1 MSKEIRFK
9 TEIKDLN
16 RELIKK
22 IESRDVRREM
32 KAKAKDVVYLNKVFV
47 IRFNA
52 DDKGNAF
59 EKLERDVDMTILNS
73 SPKDSVYLLIKTPGG
88 SVTAYANAAQQ
99 ISRLRAHG
107 LHVTA
112 FVDEIAA
119 SGGYMMASACDRIV
133 AQPFAF
139 VGSIGV
145 VSQVPIF
152 EEVLN
157 KVGVDVRVYT
167 AGTNKRSVVPTKTP
181 NEAEETV
188 FKQKLADIHT
198 AFKNHV
204 LKYRPNI
211 DANKLM
217 EGDFYMAQ
225 DVIEQN
231 LVDEIGDSRTA
242 ILKAFKDGAQLYQVS
257 TEVKT
262 KSSGLA
268 GLVGLDAVMEM
279 AVSKFITKLFSMSH
293 PNESIR

>member
-16 RELIKK
+16 RELLKK
-22 IESRDVRREM
+22 IESKEVRRQIKENS
-32 KAKAKDVVYLNKVFV
+32 KDANIFV
-47 IRFNA
+47 IRFNS

-73 SPKDSVYLLIKTPGG
+73 ERSDAVYMIIKSPGG

-99 ISRLRAHG
+99 INRLRAHG
-107 LHVTA
+107 LHVTG
-112 FVDEIAA
+112 FVDEVAA
-119 SGGYMMASACDRIV
+119 SGGYMMASVCDRIV

-157 KVGVDVRVYT
+157 KIGVDVRVYT
-167 AGTNKRSVVPTKTP
+167 AGVNKRSVVPTKTP
-181 NEAEETV
+181 TEADETV
-188 FKQKLADIHT
+188 FKQKLVDIHT

-204 LKYRPNI
+204 LKYRPMINPE
-211 DANKLM
+211 KLM

-225 DVIEQN
+225 DVLAEK

-242 ILKAFKDGAQLYQVS
+242 ILKAFKEGSKMYQVN
-257 TEVKT
+257 TDVKA
-262 KSSGLA
+262 KSGGIA
-268 GLVGLDAVMEM
+268 GLFGLDTILETSI
-279 AVSKFITKLFSMSH
+279 SKAIDKLFSMSH

>member
-22 IESRDVRREM
+22 IENRDVRREM
-32 KAKAKDVVYLNKVFV
+32 KAKTKDVVYLNKIFV
-47 IRFNA
+47 LRFNSE
-52 DDKGNAF
+52 DKGNAF

-73 SPKDSVYLLIKTPGG
+73 SPKDSVYLLIKSPGG

-107 LHVTA
+107 LQVTA

-119 SGGYMMASACDRIV
+119 SGGYMMASACERIV

-145 VSQVPIF
+145 ISQVPIV
-152 EEVLN
+152 EDALS
-157 KVGVDVRVYT
+157 KLGIDVRHYV
-167 AGTNKRSVVPTKTP
+167 AGVNKRSVVPTKKP
-181 NEAEETV
+181 SDADEAV
-188 FKQKLADIHT
+188 FKEKLAEIHR

-204 LKYRPNI
+204 LKYRPSV
-211 DANKLM
+211 DETKLM

-231 LVDEIGDSRTA
+231 LVDEIGDSHTA
-242 ILKAFKDGAQLYQVS
+242 ILKAFKDGAQLYQVA

-268 GLVGLDAVMEM
+268 GLVGLDAVMEL
-279 AVSKFITKLFSMSH
+279 AVSNFITKLFSMSH

>member
-9 TEIKDLN
+9 TEIKSMN
-16 RELIKK
+16 REFLKSINDKNVRNSVK
-22 IESRDVRREM
+22 ELAKRNESS
-32 KAKAKDVVYLNKVFV
+32 KAIFV

-52 DDKGNAF
+52 NDKASAF

-73 SPKDSVYLLIKTPGG
+73 NSGQEVYAIINSPGG

-99 ISRLRAHG
+99 LIRLKNHG
-107 LHVTA
+107 LKVTA

-119 SGGYMMASACDRIV
+119 SGGYMMASVCDKIV

-152 EEVLN
+152 EDLLD
-157 KVGVDVRVYT
+157 KVGVSVRVYT
-167 AGTNKRSVVPTKTP
+167 AGTNKRTVVPTQKPT
-181 NEAEETV
+181 EDQEVV

-204 LKYRPNI
+204 LKYRPAI
-211 DANKLM
+211 DPEKLM

-225 DVIEQN
+225 DVIN
-231 LVDEIGDSRTA
+231 DKLVDSLGDSRTA
-242 ILKAFKDGAQLYQVS
+242 IMAAFTSGQAIYEVT
-257 TEVKT
+257 TEAKK

-268 GLVGLDAVMEM
+268 GLLGMESVLETAVCK
-279 AVSKFITKLFSMSH
+279 SIDKLFSMAN

>member
-16 RELIKK
+16 RELSKSIASK
-22 IESRDVRREM
+22 EVRRQI
-32 KAKAKDVVYLNKVFV
+32 KANAKDENIFI
-47 IRFNA
+47 IRFNSE
-52 DDKGNAF
+52 DKGNAF
-59 EKLERDVDMTILNS
+59 EKLERDVDMTVLNS
-73 SPKDSVYLLIKTPGG
+73 KHGDAVYIMIKSPGG

-99 ISRLRAHG
+99 INRLCSNG
-107 LHVTA
+107 LYVTA
-112 FVDEIAA
+112 FIDEVAA
-119 SGGYMMASACDRIV
+119 SGGYMMASVCSHIV

-167 AGTNKRSVVPTKTP
+167 AGTNKRSVVPTKLP
-181 NEAEETV
+181 SEAEEAV
-188 FKQKLADIHT
+188 FRQKLVDIHT

-204 LKYRPNI
+204 LKYRPMINPE
-211 DANKLM
+211 KLM

-225 DVIEQN
+225 DVLNEK

-242 ILKAFKDGAQLYQVS
+242 ILKAFKEGFKLHQVS
-257 TEVKT
+257 TDVKS
-262 KSSGLA
+262 KSGGLA
-268 GLVGLDAVMEM
+268 GLVGLDAVLET
-279 AVSKFITKLFSMSH
+279 AAGKFIDKLFSMSH

>member
-16 RELIKK
+16 RELTKSIASK
-22 IESRDVRREM
+22 EVRRQI
-32 KAKAKDVVYLNKVFV
+32 KAKAKNENIFV
-47 IRFNA
+47 IRFNSE
-52 DDKGNAF
+52 DKGNAF
-59 EKLERDVDMTILNS
+59 EKLERDVDMTVLNS
-73 SPKDSVYLLIKTPGG
+73 ERGDAVYMVIKSPGG

-112 FVDEIAA
+112 FVDEVAA
-119 SGGYMMASACDRIV
+119 SGGYMMASVCDRIV

-157 KVGVDVRVYT
+157 KVGIDVRVYT

-181 NEAEETV
+181 TEAQEAV
-188 FKQKLADIHT
+188 FKEKLVEIHT

-204 LKYRPNI
+204 LKYRPTINPE
-211 DANKLM
+211 KLM

-225 DVIEQN
+225 DVVNEK

-242 ILKAFKDGAQLYQVS
+242 ILKAFKEGFNLHQVN
-257 TEVKT
+257 TDVKA
-262 KSSGLA
+262 KSAGLA
-268 GLVGLDAVMEM
+268 GLVGLDAVLET
-279 AVSKFITKLFSMSH
+279 AVGKFIEKMFSMSH
-293 PNESIR
+293 PNETIR

>member
-16 RELIKK
+16 RELMKK
-22 IESRDVRREM
+22 IDSKDVRRQI
-32 KAKAKDVVYLNKVFV
+32 KASSKDVNIFV
-47 IRFNA
+47 IRFNS

-73 SPKDSVYLLIKTPGG
+73 NSTDSVYVLIKSPGG

-99 ISRLRAHG
+99 LSRLRSHG

-112 FVDEIAA
+112 FVDEVAA
-119 SGGYMMASACDRIV
+119 SGGYMMASVCNHIV

-157 KVGVDVRVYT
+157 KIGVDVRVYT

-181 NEAEETV
+181 NEAEEAV
-188 FKQKLADIHT
+188 FKQKLVDIHT

-204 LKYRPNI
+204 LKYRPSI
-211 DANKLM
+211 DPEKLM

-225 DVIEQN
+225 DVVDEK
-231 LVDEIGDSRTA
+231 LVDEIGDSRSA
-242 ILKAFKDGAQLYQVS
+242 ILKAFKDGAKLYQVS
-257 TEVKT
+257 TDVKA
-262 KSSGLA
+262 KSGGIA
-268 GLVGLDAVMEM
+268 GLLGLESIIETSIGKVID
-279 AVSKFITKLFSMSH
+279 KLFSMSH

>member
-16 RELIKK
+16 RELTKK
-22 IESRDVRREM
+22 VASREVRRQIKESQ
-32 KAKAKDVVYLNKVFV
+32 KGAKVFV
-47 IRFNA
+47 LRFNSE
-52 DDKGNAF
+52 DKGNPF
-59 EKLERDVDMTILNS
+59 EKLERDVDITILNS
-73 SPKDSVYLLIKTPGG
+73 SPKESVFLLIKSPGG

-145 VSQVPIF
+145 ISQVPIV
-152 EEVLN
+152 EDALS
-157 KVGVDVRVYT
+157 KLGIDVRHYI
-167 AGTNKRSVVPTKTP
+167 AGVNKRSVVPTKKP
-181 NEAEETV
+181 NAAEEEV
-188 FKQKLADIHT
+188 FKQKLADIHR

-204 LKYRPNI
+204 LKYRPSV
-211 DANKLM
+211 DENKLM

-225 DVIEQN
+225 DVVEQN

-242 ILKAFKDGAQLYQVS
+242 ILKAFKDGAQLYQVV
-257 TEVKT
+257 TEVKA

-279 AVSKFITKLFSMSH
+279 AVSQFITKLFSMSH

>member
-16 RELIKK
+16 RELLKK
-22 IESRDVRREM
+22 IESKEARRQIKE
-32 KAKAKDVVYLNKVFV
+32 KSKDSNIFV
-47 IRFNA
+47 IRFNS

-73 SPKDSVYLLIKTPGG
+73 ERSDAVYMIIKSPGG

-112 FVDEIAA
+112 FVDEVAA
-119 SGGYMMASACDRIV
+119 SGGYMMASVCDRIV

-145 VSQVPIF
+145 VSQVPIV

-157 KVGVDVRVYT
+157 KIGVDVRVYT
-167 AGTNKRSVVPTKTP
+167 AGLNKRTVVPTKSP
-181 NEAEETV
+181 SEAEEAV
-188 FKQKLADIHT
+188 FKQKLVDIHT

-204 LKYRPNI
+204 LKYRPTVN
-211 DANKLM
+211 AEKLM

-225 DVIEQN
+225 DVLAEK

-242 ILKAFKDGAQLYQVS
+242 ILKAFKDGAQLYQVN
-257 TEVKT
+257 TDVKA

-268 GLVGLDAVMEM
+268 GLVGLDAILETSIGK
-279 AVSKFITKLFSMSH
+279 AIDKLFSMAQ

>member
-22 IESRDVRREM
+22 IESREARRQL
-32 KAKAKDVVYLNKVFV
+32 KDKTKDAVNTTKIFV
-47 IRFNA
+47 IRFNS

-59 EKLERDVDMTILNS
+59 EKLERDVDVTILNS
-73 SPKDSVYLLIKTPGG
+73 ERSDAVYMVIKSPGG

-112 FVDEIAA
+112 FVDEVAA
-119 SGGYMMASACDRIV
+119 SGGYMMASVCDHIV

-157 KVGVDVRVYT
+157 KIGVDVRVYT
-167 AGTNKRSVVPTKTP
+167 AGVNKRSVVPTKIP
-181 NEAEETV
+181 SEADEAV
-188 FKQKLADIHT
+188 FQQKLVDIHT

-204 LKYRPNI
+204 LKYRPMINPE
-211 DANKLM
+211 KLM

-225 DVIEQN
+225 DVLVEK

-242 ILKAFKDGAQLYQVS
+242 ILKAFKEGAQLYQVH
-257 TEVKT
+257 TDVKA
-262 KSSGLA
+262 KSGGLA
-268 GLVGLDAVMEM
+268 GLVGLDAVLETSIGK
-279 AVSKFITKLFSMSH
+279 AIDKLFSMSH

>member
-1 MSKEIRFK
+1 MTKEIRFK

-16 RELIKK
+16 RELTKSIASK
-22 IESRDVRREM
+22 EVRRQI
-32 KAKAKDVVYLNKVFV
+32 KAKAKKENIFV
-47 IRFNA
+47 IRFNSE
-52 DDKGNAF
+52 DKGNAF
-59 EKLERDVDMTILNS
+59 EKLERDVDMTVLNS
-73 SPKDSVYLLIKTPGG
+73 ERGDAVYMVIKSPGG

-112 FVDEIAA
+112 FVDEVAA
-119 SGGYMMASACDRIV
+119 SGGYMMASVCDRIV

-157 KVGVDVRVYT
+157 KVGIDVRVYT

-181 NEAEETV
+181 TEAQEAV
-188 FKQKLADIHT
+188 FKEKLVEIHT

-204 LKYRPNI
+204 LKYRPTINPE
-211 DANKLM
+211 KLM

-225 DVIEQN
+225 DVVAEK

-242 ILKAFKDGAQLYQVS
+242 ILKAFKEGFNLHQVN
-257 TEVKT
+257 TDVKA
-262 KSSGLA
+262 KSGGLA
-268 GLVGLDAVMEM
+268 GFVGLDAVLET
-279 AVSKFITKLFSMSH
+279 AVGKFIEKMFSMSH
-293 PNESIR
+293 PNETIR

>member
-16 RELIKK
+16 RELTKK
-22 IESRDVRREM
+22 VASREVRRQIKESQ
-32 KAKAKDVVYLNKVFV
+32 KGAKVFV
-47 IRFNA
+47 LRFNSE
-52 DDKGNAF
+52 DKGNPF
-59 EKLERDVDMTILNS
+59 EKLERDVDITILNS
-73 SPKDSVYLLIKTPGG
+73 SPKESVFLLIKSPGG

-112 FVDEIAA
+112 FVDEVAA

-145 VSQVPIF
+145 ISQVPIV
-152 EEVLN
+152 EDALS
-157 KVGVDVRVYT
+157 KLGIDVRHYI
-167 AGTNKRSVVPTKTP
+167 AGVNKRSVVPTKKP
-181 NEAEETV
+181 NAAEEEV
-188 FKQKLADIHT
+188 FKQKLADIHR

-204 LKYRPNI
+204 LKYRPSV
-211 DANKLM
+211 DENKLM

-225 DVIEQN
+225 DVVDEN

-242 ILKAFKDGAQLYQVS
+242 ILKAFKDGAQLYQVV
-257 TEVKT
+257 TEVKA

-279 AVSKFITKLFSMSH
+279 AVSQFITKLFSMSH

>member
-16 RELIKK
+16 RELTKSIASK
-22 IESRDVRREM
+22 EVRRQI
-32 KAKAKDVVYLNKVFV
+32 KAKAKNENIFV
-47 IRFNA
+47 IRFNSE
-52 DDKGNAF
+52 DKGNAF
-59 EKLERDVDMTILNS
+59 EKLERDVDMTVLNS
-73 SPKDSVYLLIKTPGG
+73 ERGDAVYMVIKSPGG

-112 FVDEIAA
+112 FVDEVAA
-119 SGGYMMASACDRIV
+119 SGGYMMASVCDRIV

-157 KVGVDVRVYT
+157 KVGIDVRVYT

-181 NEAEETV
+181 TEAQEAV
-188 FKQKLADIHT
+188 FKEKLVEIHT

-204 LKYRPNI
+204 LKYRPTINPE
-211 DANKLM
+211 KLM

-225 DVIEQN
+225 DVVDEK

-242 ILKAFKDGAQLYQVS
+242 ILKAFKEGFNLHQVN
-257 TEVKT
+257 TDVKA
-262 KSSGLA
+262 KSGGLA
-268 GLVGLDAVMEM
+268 GFVGLDAVLET
-279 AVSKFITKLFSMSH
+279 AVGKFIEKMFSMSH
-293 PNESIR
+293 PNETIR

>member
-16 RELIKK
+16 RELLKK
-22 IESRDVRREM
+22 IESKESRRQI
-32 KAKAKDVVYLNKVFV
+32 KDNSKDSNIFV
-47 IRFNA
+47 IRFNSE
-52 DDKGNAF
+52 DKGNAF

-73 SPKDSVYLLIKTPGG
+73 ERSDAVYMIIKSPGG

-112 FVDEIAA
+112 FVDEVAA
-119 SGGYMMASACDRIV
+119 SGGYMMASVCDRIV

-157 KVGVDVRVYT
+157 KIGVDVRVYT
-167 AGTNKRSVVPTKTP
+167 AGVNKRSVVPTKTP
-181 NEAEETV
+181 TEADETV
-188 FKQKLADIHT
+188 FKQKLVDIHT

-204 LKYRPNI
+204 LKYRPMINPE
-211 DANKLM
+211 KLM

-225 DVIEQN
+225 DVLAEK

-242 ILKAFKDGAQLYQVS
+242 ILKAFKEGAQLYQVN
-257 TEVKT
+257 TDVKA
-262 KSSGLA
+262 KSGGLA
-268 GLVGLDAVMEM
+268 GLVGLDAILETSIGK
-279 AVSKFITKLFSMSH
+279 AIDKLFSMSQ

>member
-9 TEIKDLN
+9 TEIKSMN
-16 RELIKK
+16 REFLKSINDKNVRNSVK
-22 IESRDVRREM
+22 ELAKRNESS
-32 KAKAKDVVYLNKVFV
+32 KAIFV

-52 DDKGNAF
+52 NDKASAF

-73 SPKDSVYLLIKTPGG
+73 NSGQEVYAIINSPGG

-99 ISRLRAHG
+99 LIRLKNHG
-107 LHVTA
+107 LKVTA

-119 SGGYMMASACDRIV
+119 SGGYMMASVCDKIV

-152 EEVLN
+152 EDLLD
-157 KVGVDVRVYT
+157 KVGVSVRVYT
-167 AGTNKRSVVPTKTP
+167 AGTNKRTVVPTQKPT
-181 NEAEETV
+181 EDQEVV

-204 LKYRPNI
+204 LKYRPAI
-211 DANKLM
+211 DPEKLM

-225 DVIEQN
+225 DVIN
-231 LVDEIGDSRTA
+231 DKLVDSLGDSRTA
-242 ILKAFKDGAQLYQVS
+242 IMAAFTSGQAIYEVT
-257 TEVKT
+257 TEAKK

-268 GLVGLDAVMEM
+268 GLLGMES
-279 AVSKFITKLFSMSH
+279 VLETVVCKSIDKLFSMAN

>member
-16 RELIKK
+16 RELLKK
-22 IESRDVRREM
+22 VESKESRRQIKE
-32 KAKAKDVVYLNKVFV
+32 KSKDSNIFV
-47 IRFNA
+47 IRFNS

-73 SPKDSVYLLIKTPGG
+73 ERSDAVYMIIKSPGG

-112 FVDEIAA
+112 FVDEVAA
-119 SGGYMMASACDRIV
+119 SGGYMMASVCDRIV

-145 VSQVPIF
+145 VSQVPIV

-157 KVGVDVRVYT
+157 KIGVDVRVYT
-167 AGTNKRSVVPTKTP
+167 AGLNKRTVVPTKSP
-181 NEAEETV
+181 SEAEEAV
-188 FKQKLADIHT
+188 FKQKLVDIHT

-204 LKYRPNI
+204 LKYRPTVN
-211 DANKLM
+211 AEKLM

-225 DVIEQN
+225 DVLSEK

-242 ILKAFKDGAQLYQVS
+242 ILKAFKEGAQLYQVN
-257 TEVKT
+257 TDVKA
-262 KSSGLA
+262 KSGGLA
-268 GLVGLDAVMEM
+268 GLVGLDAILETSIGK
-279 AVSKFITKLFSMSH
+279 AIDKLFSMSH

>member
-16 RELIKK
+16 RELLKK
-22 IESRDVRREM
+22 IESKEARRQI
-32 KAKAKDVVYLNKVFV
+32 KDNSKDSNIFV
-47 IRFNA
+47 IRFNSE
-52 DDKGNAF
+52 DKGNAF

-73 SPKDSVYLLIKTPGG
+73 ERSDAVYMIIKSPGG

-112 FVDEIAA
+112 FVDEVAA
-119 SGGYMMASACDRIV
+119 SGGYMMASVCDRIV

-157 KVGVDVRVYT
+157 KIGVDVRVYT
-167 AGTNKRSVVPTKTP
+167 AGVNKRSVVPTKTP
-181 NEAEETV
+181 TEADETV
-188 FKQKLADIHT
+188 FKQKLVDIHT

-204 LKYRPNI
+204 LKYRPMINPE
-211 DANKLM
+211 KLM

-225 DVIEQN
+225 DVLAEK

-242 ILKAFKDGAQLYQVS
+242 ILKAFK
-257 TEVKT
+257 
-262 KSSGLA
+262 
-268 GLVGLDAVMEM
+268 
-279 AVSKFITKLFSMSH
+279 
-293 PNESIR
+293 